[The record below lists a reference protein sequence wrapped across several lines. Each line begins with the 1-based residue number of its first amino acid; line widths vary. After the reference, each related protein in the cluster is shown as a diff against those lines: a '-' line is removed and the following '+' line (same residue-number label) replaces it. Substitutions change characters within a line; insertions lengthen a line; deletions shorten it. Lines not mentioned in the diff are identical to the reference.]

1 MRTFRIGLM
10 LLCVLALLFVQ
21 TAFAEDAEVE
31 TAGEVVAVEDM
42 EEFAD
47 DSIEGGE
54 EETPEEPEA
63 PFVCWLHAK
72 VGEAVLNVQPTQYG
86 DTLFLPTC
94 ADLSAVQLYTCGEGE
109 GQSLT
114 LMAGD
119 AQAQA
124 ASGETVDITALFP
137 DGPDE
142 EGVYNLLVAVGEGN
156 EPKSLRIRQSAN
168 QASLYV
174 TSADPV
180 NRGRGYVDG
189 QTDPKSDPITDAAL
203 LMLDEL
209 GEVVYQ
215 DGLRELRGRGN
226 TTWEWGIKKP
236 YQIKLEKK
244 TDLLQTGDEDNEER
258 TWLLMAESFD
268 STLVHNMLTLHI
280 GQEMG
285 MEGTMEF
292 RPVDLYYDGDYCG
305 FYLLCEKVNVKPGR
319 LDILEM
325 DDLIE
330 EHYPQVADAELF
342 PVVQEDT
349 GIGPIRYVSG
359 VEASFGQAGAYL
371 IELDSYGGFDEESMF
386 QTENLD
392 MYEIRSPEY
401 AGREDVV
408 YVQRMTNDLLLTI
421 QNSGVHPEDG
431 RLLED
436 MIDIDSLARYLLIQ
450 QFAKTCDFG
459 YTSTYLYLPEGS
471 AQFKAGPLWDFDIA
485 YAIRDNRPYEV
496 GVDGYVAGDRWV
508 YAAMD
513 IPVVQKAILQLWQEQ
528 LEPMIQNIV
537 LGDEAAQQGN
547 LHSLAGYYALT
558 EASRRMNYD
567 LWQLGGS
574 YDNINYDT
582 LYETFDENW
591 DFFVSYIIERTA
603 WLNQDLPL
611 WSGDVI
617 EQAGLQLSYV
627 NADVPGSSTLI
638 PISPFQRTD
647 VVQVQWSSQPVEE
660 TPWHAVYTVDVQ
672 LAARAGSSFAPDATA
687 VVNGQPAVVLGLSD
701 TEMILRFAFE
711 GPVYEPAE
719 YEGVDYGLVYNYHYY
734 VNEYPELLEEYG
746 EDPAAI
752 LENYVFYDF
761 DVGMS
766 AIETFDYDLYYD
778 TYMEML
784 DAYYGSD
791 TTGCM
796 LYYLENEEEELM
808 LGLGEVIVPG
818 EEDFV
823 ALEETAQ

>member
-1 MRTFRIGLM
+1 MRRFHIGLM
-10 LLCVLALLFVQ
+10 LLCVLALLFTQ
-21 TAFAEDAEVE
+21 AALA
-31 TAGEVVAVEDM
+31 EDM
-42 EEFAD
+42 EMEAA
-47 DSIEGGE
+47 SEVAAVETIEE
-54 EETPEEPEA
+54 TIEETPEEVEA

-86 DTLFLPTC
+86 DSLFLPTY
-94 ADLSAVQLYTCGEGE
+94 AELTAVQLPACGDGE
-109 GQSLT
+109 GQPLT
-114 LMAGD
+114 LTAGEV
-119 AQAQA
+119 QVQV
-124 ASGETVDITALFP
+124 ASGETVDLTTLFP

-142 EGVYNLLVAVGEGN
+142 EGVYNLTVVVGEGA
-156 EPKSLRIRQSAN
+156 ETKPLRIRQSAN
-168 QASLYV
+168 QASLFV

-180 NRGRGYVDG
+180 SRGRAYVDG
-189 QTDPKSDPITDAAL
+189 LSDPKSDPITDAAL
-203 LMLDEL
+203 LMIDEA
-209 GEVVYQ
+209 GEVVY
-215 DGLRELRGRGN
+215 DGDLRELRGRGN
-226 TTWEWGIKKP
+226 TTWEWGLKKP
-236 YQIKLEKK
+236 YQIKLDEK
-244 TDLLQTGDEDNEER
+244 TDLLQSGNEDNEER

-268 STLVHNMLTLHI
+268 ATLVHNMLTLHI

-285 MEGTMEF
+285 MEGTVEF

-305 FYLLCEKVNVKPGR
+305 FYLLCEKVHVKPGR

-342 PVVQEDT
+342 PVAEEET
-349 GIGPIRYVSG
+349 AIGDIRYVSG

-386 QTENLD
+386 KTGNGD

-408 YVQRMTNDLLLTI
+408 YVQRMTNDLMLTI
-421 QNSGVHPEDG
+421 ENGGVHPEDG
-431 RLLED
+431 RLLEE
-436 MIDIDSLARYLLIQ
+436 MIHIDSLARYLLIQ

-471 AQFKAGPLWDFDIA
+471 TQFKAGPLWDFDIA

-496 GVDGYVAGDRWV
+496 GIDGYVASDRWV

-513 IPVVQKAILQLWQEQ
+513 IPVVQKAIQQLWREE
-528 LEPMIQNIV
+528 LEPLIQNVV
-537 LGDEAAQQGN
+537 LAEEDVQQGN
-547 LHSLAGYYALT
+547 LLSLAGYYAAT

-567 LWQLGGS
+567 LWQFGGS

-582 LYETFDENW
+582 LFLTFDENW
-591 DFFVSYIIERTA
+591 DFFTSYIMERTG

-617 EQAGLQLSYV
+617 ERVELSLSYV
-627 NADVPGSSTLI
+627 NADVPGSATLI
-638 PISPFQRTD
+638 PASPFQRTD
-647 VVQVQWSSQPVEE
+647 VTAVEWSSQPVEE

-672 LAARAGSSFAPDATA
+672 LRARDGSRFAEDAAPL
-687 VVNGQPAVVLGLSD
+687 VNGQPAVVLSRTD
-701 TEMILRFAFE
+701 TDMALRFAFE
-711 GPVYEPAE
+711 GPVYEPAV
-719 YEGVDYGLVYNYHYY
+719 YEDVDYDLVYNYHYY

-766 AIETFDYDLYYD
+766 AIETFDYDLYYE
-778 TYMEML
+778 TYMDIL
-784 DAYYGSD
+784 DAYFGSD

-796 LYYLENEEEELM
+796 MYYLDNEEEEPL
-808 LGLGEVIVPG
+808 LGLGEVMIPG
-818 EEDFV
+818 AEDFV
-823 ALEETAQ
+823 EVEP